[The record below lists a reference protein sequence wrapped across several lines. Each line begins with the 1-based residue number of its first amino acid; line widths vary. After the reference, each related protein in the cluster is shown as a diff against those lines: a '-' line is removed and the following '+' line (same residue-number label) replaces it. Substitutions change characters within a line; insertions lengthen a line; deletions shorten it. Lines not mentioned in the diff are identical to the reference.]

1 MKIGNFMKYFL
12 ILLTSI
18 IFNQANAG
26 LPVTPVADQ
35 ASLLLSKDPKLETNK
50 RLVYDFTRIILAGR
64 RLEQAAV
71 FLNEDYIQH
80 NPNVET
86 GLKGFLD
93 FFSKLGGSRPIP
105 DTIKGLVAITTEGDL
120 VTMAFVDAR
129 KDVDGVAYTTTW
141 FDMFRIES
149 GKIAEHWD
157 NDTK

>member
-1 MKIGNFMKYFL
+1 MKYLL
-12 ILLTSI
+12 ILMTSI
-18 IFNQANAG
+18 IFNQAYAG

-35 ASLLLSKDPKLETNK
+35 AALLLSHDPKLATNK

-71 FLNEDYIQH
+71 FLNEGYIQH

-105 DTIKGLVAITTEGDL
+105 DTIKGLVAMTTEGDL
-120 VTMAFVDAR
+120 VTMAFVDTR
-129 KDVDGVAYTTTW
+129 KDADGETYTTTW
-141 FDMFRIES
+141 FDMFRIGN